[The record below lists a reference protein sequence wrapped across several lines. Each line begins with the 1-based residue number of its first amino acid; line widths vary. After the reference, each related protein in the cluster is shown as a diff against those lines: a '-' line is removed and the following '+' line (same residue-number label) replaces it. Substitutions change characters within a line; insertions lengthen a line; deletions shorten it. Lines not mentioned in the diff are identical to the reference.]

1 MDSAFAR
8 YLAEHSKSYA
18 TKEEYEKRREVFAQ
32 NLRFVSDQNSQNGVT
47 YRVGLNKF
55 SDLTKEEFE
64 SMYLGDIG
72 LPDDIKESTESL
84 HLEQGQFTPVDW
96 RTKNVVGAVKDQ
108 GKCGSCWSF
117 STVGPIE
124 EHYAIKYGRQV
135 VLSEQ
140 QLVDC
145 SWDFGNMGCNGGLFA
160 WGYGYVKEFGMMPA
174 SSYPYVAN
182 DTKCTY
188 DEGEVTV

>member
-18 TKEEYEKRREVFAQ
+18 TKEEYEKRRELFAQ
-32 NLRFVSDQNSQNGVT
+32 NLRFVTEHNSQNSAT

-72 LPDDIKESTESL
+72 VPDDIQEASESV
-84 HLEQGQFTPVDW
+84 HLEQAQFTPVDW

-117 STVGPIE
+117 STAGPIE

-145 SWDFGNMGCNGGLFA
+145 SWSFGNMGCNGGLF
-160 WGYGYVKEFGMMPA
+160 
-174 SSYPYVAN
+174 S
-182 DTKCTY
+182 
-188 DEGEVTV
+188 

>member
-1 MDSAFAR
+1 M
-8 YLAEHSKSYA
+8 
-18 TKEEYEKRREVFAQ
+18 
-32 NLRFVSDQNSQNGVT
+32 
-47 YRVGLNKF
+47 
-55 SDLTKEEFE
+55 TKEEFE
-64 SMYLGDIG
+64 STYLGDIG
-72 LPDDIKESTESL
+72 VPDDIQEPTEPL
-84 HLEQGQFTPVDW
+84 HLEQGQFTPIDW

-145 SWDFGNMGCNGGLFA
+145 SWDFGNMGCDGGLFA
-160 WGYGYVKEFGMMPA
+160 
-174 SSYPYVAN
+174 
-182 DTKCTY
+182 
-188 DEGEVTV
+188 